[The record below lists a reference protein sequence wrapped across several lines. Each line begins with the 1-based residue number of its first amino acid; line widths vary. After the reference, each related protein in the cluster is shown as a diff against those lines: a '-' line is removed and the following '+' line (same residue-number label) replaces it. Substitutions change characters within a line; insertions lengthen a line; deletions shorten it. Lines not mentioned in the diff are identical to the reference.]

1 MGISVSDNKIAFI
14 SHPKSGLHSQP
25 FPRPHLE
32 SFESPLRVQMALAH
46 LERKR
51 VLNDFQRVKAPR
63 ASTEDILTVHS
74 PYLFDTVRL
83 MSDFGSGNVG
93 DAAYASPDLLR
104 TALLAVGGAIK
115 ASEMVHND
123 DVRHSFSLMRPPG
136 HHATAST
143 AGGLCYFNNIAIA
156 TKYLILKSNEFR
168 VSILDFDDHHG
179 NGTSE
184 IFYSDPNV
192 QYISIHEYD
201 YETFGT
207 GHYDETGY
215 GEGIG
220 TNINI
225 PLVDTTQDLSFRA
238 AIDKVAIPAIRKFR
252 PDVIGISAGFDSHY
266 ADPVG
271 NMDIDTSTYWHI
283 GQSINSLVNELG
295 ISGSFSVLEGG
306 YNPFIIGPSI
316 ETFLVGLQGKTMP
329 KLEDQIERE
338 VHQQIVDTNE
348 NIIEEVLETHS
359 KFR

>member
-1 MGISVSDNKIAFI
+1 MSNTKIAFI
-14 SHPKSGLHSQP
+14 FHPKSKLHSQP

-32 SFESPLRVQMALAH
+32 SFESPLRVQMATTY
-46 LERKR
+46 LEKKK
-51 VLNDFQRVKAPR
+51 VLNAVQRVKAPR
-63 ASTEDILTVHS
+63 ACMEDVLSVHS
-74 PYLFDTVRL
+74 PYLYDTVRL

-104 TALLAVGGAIK
+104 SALLAVGGAK
-115 ASEMVHND
+115 RAAEMVHNKE
-123 DVRHSFSLMRPPG
+123 VHHSFSMMRPPG
-136 HHATAST
+136 HHATVST

-156 TKYLILKSNEFR
+156 TKLLAKKSKGVR

-184 IFYSDPNV
+184 IFYANPNV

-207 GHYDETGY
+207 GHYEEMGY
-215 GEGIG
+215 GAGLG

-225 PLVDTTQDLSFRA
+225 PLVDTTPDVSFRA
-238 AIDKVAIPAIRKFR
+238 AIDKVAIPAMRKFR
-252 PDVIGISAGFDSHY
+252 PDIIGISAGFDSHY

-283 GQSINSLVNELG
+283 GQSVNSLVKKLG
-295 ISGSFSVLEGG
+295 ISGSFAVLEGG

-316 ETFLVGLQGKTMP
+316 ESFLVGLQGKTMP
-329 KLEDQIERE
+329 KLEDQIERV

-348 NIIEEVLETHS
+348 NIIEEILETHS